1 MFPFVTGHSW
11 KYGPTKTAKTS
22 PQKITSVCT
31 DRKSF
36 AIIRTIWM
44 KYPKNKTSAFRVKIE
59 NERFTFD
66 FSCCRQNLKIIWWF
80 DVVVSCGTCSA
91 CSTIIFSLLSN
102 DYNYYCSWKAPLG
115 RFNKVCMYVYCCFV
129 AFSLTTASQ
138 KSLVVYHL
146 PKKSGNF
153 GWNVNGKPILVFP
166 NG

>member
-66 FSCCRQNLKIIWWF
+66 FSCCRQNLKKF
-80 DVVVSCGTCSA
+80 GDLT
-91 CSTIIFSLLSN
+91 SLFRAARAARAARLFF
-102 DYNYYCSWKAPLG
+102 L
-115 RFNKVCMYVYCCFV
+115 F
-129 AFSLTTASQ
+129 
-138 KSLVVYHL
+138 
-146 PKKSGNF
+146 
-153 GWNVNGKPILVFP
+153 
-166 NG
+166 